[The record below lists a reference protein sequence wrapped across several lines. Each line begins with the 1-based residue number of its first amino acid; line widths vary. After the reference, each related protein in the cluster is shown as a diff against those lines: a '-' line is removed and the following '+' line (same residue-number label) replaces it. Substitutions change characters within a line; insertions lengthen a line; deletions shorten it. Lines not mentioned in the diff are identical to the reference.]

1 MVTEFFGTFL
11 FRLLSH
17 VHDNYSG
24 CRKNLK
30 FTNRICHRNCHL
42 DLILFKIGTPWH
54 QKHLRD
60 CSTFEYA
67 HHVCPRESFVLRIS
81 SLSQVAATLEFI
93 V

>member
-17 VHDNYSG
+17 VHEKYRG

-30 FTNRICHRNCHL
+30 FTNRICHRNCRL

-54 QKHLRD
+54 HKHLRD
-60 CSTFEYA
+60 CGTFEYA
-67 HHVCPRESFVLRIS
+67 HQVCPRESFVLRIS

>member
-1 MVTEFFGTFL
+1 MKIIVVVVRILNSQTEIG
-11 FRLLSH
+11 
-17 VHDNYSG
+17 
-24 CRKNLK
+24 
-30 FTNRICHRNCHL
+30 HRNCHL
-42 DLILFKIGTPWH
+42 DLILFKIGTSWH

-81 SLSQVAATLEFI
+81 SLSQVAATMEFI